1 MAKLTPEERRQQK
14 HQMAQTFLADVL
26 SRVPAEQRDT
36 IKAAMTQ
43 PEVLDLVGDGVLRQQ
58 DYSRGMQAIQQRQDA
73 LVVKEQVLGD
83 WWKGAE
89 AQITAGA
96 AAAAELAALKARMGD
111 SPGDDGGT
119 PPPARTPPP
128 TVDLSGVLT
137 RDEAQRTI
145 QALEEN
151 SIQLS
156 TMLVDLSER
165 HRDEFGKSLDRSD
178 LIAFARDNGL
188 RLDIAYDRY
197 VAGAREQKRE
207 ADLTERLRKAKEE
220 GMLEERNRLASVPYP
235 TPGSGDA
242 NIFGHLAQK
251 DGKPTLEDAARELR
265 QLTLANQ

>member
-14 HQMAQTFLADVL
+14 HQVAQTFLADVL
-26 SRVPAEQRDT
+26 SRVPAEQRET

-73 LVVKEQVLGD
+73 LVVKEQVLSD

-89 AQITAGA
+89 GQVTAGA
-96 AAAAELAALKARMGD
+96 AAVAELAALKARMGD
-111 SPGDDGGT
+111 GDDPPAHPAT
-119 PPPARTPPP
+119 PPARPPV
-128 TVDLSGVLT
+128 VDLSGVLT
-137 RDEAQRTI
+137 RDEAQRTL

-188 RLDIAYDRY
+188 RLDVAYDRY
-197 VAGAREQKRE
+197 VAGARDQKRE
-207 ADLTERLRKAKEE
+207 ADLTERLRKAREE
-220 GMLEERNRLASVPYP
+220 GALEERQRLASVPYP
-235 TPGSGDA
+235 SPDGSA
-242 NIFGHLAQK
+242 PNIFGHLAQT
-251 DGKPTLEDAARELR
+251 GKPTVEDAARELR
-265 QLTLANQ
+265 QLHLANQ